1 MLWAQQPKCVT
12 MRFPAKPAAISDAER
27 QERLQRLRVKM
38 GEQGFSA
45 VLLGS
50 TESLRYF
57 TGLVWHQ
64 SERLLGAVI
73 TLDTLHYIVPGFEQS
88 RVDTLPHIEGE
99 VHLWQEEESPSARV
113 ASLAGSSGLIALD
126 DALPLFIYHNLAAK
140 VGPDRL
146 VDGGPVIRG
155 LRLLKSSAEI
165 AIIDYAM
172 NLTLEV
178 HKRAHAIMKPGVLAS
193 DVVRF
198 IDEQHRELGGEGG
211 SSFCIVSFGE
221 ATSLPHGADG
231 EQILQAGDV
240 ILVDTGTRIDGYHS
254 DLTRTYVMDEPSADF
269 ARAWSIE
276 REAQQAVFDAAQLG
290 EPCENLDAAARAVMA
305 RHGLGPDYALP
316 GLPHR
321 AGHGLG
327 LEIHEGPYIVRGN
340 TQPLVAGMCFSNEPM
355 LVYPQKFGMRLEDH
369 IYMAADGPRWFTQ
382 PANSPV
388 HPFG

>member
-1 MLWAQQPKCVT
+1 
-12 MRFPAKPAAISDAER
+12 MRFPAKPAAISNAER

-64 SERLLGAVI
+64 SERLLGALI
-73 TLDTLHYIVPGFEQS
+73 TLDALHYIVPGFEQS
-88 RVDTLPHIEGE
+88 RVDTLPHVEGE
-99 VHLWQEEESPSARV
+99 VHLWQEEESPSALV

-126 DALPLFIYHNLAAK
+126 DALPLFIYHSLAAK

-146 VDGGPVIRG
+146 VDGGQVIRG
-155 LRLLKSSAEI
+155 LRILKSSAEI

-172 NLTLEV
+172 NLTLDV
-178 HKRAHAIMKPGVLAS
+178 HTRAHAMMKPGVLAS
-193 DVVRF
+193 DIVRF

-231 EQILQAGDV
+231 EQTLQAGDV

-254 DLTRTYVMDEPSADF
+254 DLTRTYVMDEEPPV
-269 ARAWSIE
+269 E

-290 EPCENLDAAARAVMA
+290 APCDNLDAAARAVMA
-305 RHGLGPDYALP
+305 QHGLGPDYALP

-327 LEIHEGPYIVRGN
+327 LEIHEGPYIVRGD
-340 TQPLVAGMCFSNEPM
+340 TQPLAAGMCFSNEPM
-355 LVYPQKFGMRLEDH
+355 LVYPQKFGIRLEDH